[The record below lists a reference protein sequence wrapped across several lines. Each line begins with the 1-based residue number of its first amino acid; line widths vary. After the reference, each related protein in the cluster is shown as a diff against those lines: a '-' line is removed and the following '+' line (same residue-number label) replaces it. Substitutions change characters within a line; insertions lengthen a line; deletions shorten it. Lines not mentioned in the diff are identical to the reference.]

1 MSVSKNVKSGKW
13 EVRTYYKDFT
23 GVRKQKTKR
32 GFEKKSDAI
41 AWERSFHLQQ
51 DENLDMYFKDFVE
64 IYIRD
69 KKPRVKY
76 NTWLTKEYIIENKI
90 LPYFG
95 NKKVSEI
102 KTSDILQWQN
112 VLPALV
118 GMAVGTYLNRQ
129 VFKFGE
135 KVIENL
141 KPELVPDAH
150 KIMGGIRVALPLV
163 TTAILM
169 RWALPVATAFLS
181 GEIEEYKS
189 KKNKKLDVKV

>member
-1 MSVSKNVKSGKW
+1 
-13 EVRTYYKDFT
+13 
-23 GVRKQKTKR
+23 
-32 GFEKKSDAI
+32 
-41 AWERSFHLQQ
+41 
-51 DENLDMYFKDFVE
+51 
-64 IYIRD
+64 
-69 KKPRVKY
+69 
-76 NTWLTKEYIIENKI
+76 
-90 LPYFG
+90 
-95 NKKVSEI
+95 
-102 KTSDILQWQN
+102 
-112 VLPALV
+112 
-118 GMAVGTYLNRQ
+118 MAVGTFLNRQ

-189 KKNKKLDVKV
+189 KKNKKLDVKA

>member
-1 MSVSKNVKSGKW
+1 MGLGVKALEKFATSGIGSKLYKW
-13 EVRTYYKDFT
+13 ASSEK
-23 GVRKQKTKR
+23 GQKWLYESLPTLETVVATSCYVVATER
-32 GFEKKSDAI
+32 QDLSRREK
-41 AWERSFHLQQ
+41 
-51 DENLDMYFKDFVE
+51 N
-64 IYIRD
+64 
-69 KKPRVKY
+69 
-76 NTWLTKEYIIENKI
+76 
-90 LPYFG
+90 
-95 NKKVSEI
+95 
-102 KTSDILQWQN
+102 ILQWQN

-118 GMAVGTYLNRQ
+118 GMAAGTYLNRK

-135 KVIENL
+135 KVIEKL

-189 KKNKKLDVKV
+189 KKNKKLDVKA